1 MSPSERRADRMSV
14 SETDLTLLPA
24 LQGQPIEHVQ
34 RDGVEYVVLGTAHV
48 SRSSMDAVGALLAHE
63 HFDAVAVELCES
75 RAQSM
80 RDPEA
85 FKQMDLFKVIRQGKA
100 GMVAASLVL
109 STFQKRLADQSGIQ
123 PGAEMKAAM
132 DGAAQRELPLWLIDR
147 EVGTTLKRAWR
158 SVGFWQRF
166 GLLGG
171 LLASVFEREEI
182 AQDEI
187 EKLKQGDLL
196 ESAFSEFASES
207 KPLYESLIGERD
219 AFMAARLR
227 QEAARSAPIGS
238 TETQGRR
245 VLVVIG
251 AGHLKGLCALLRD
264 QQDDPAAKVIELA
277 ATPPKARWPKWLAA
291 ALVLLVFA
299 AIAWAFH
306 RNAALG
312 TQALMAWVLFTGGFA
327 ALGALAAGGHPLSIA
342 AAFIAAPIK
351 PFRPGIPAGGIS
363 AMAEA
368 WVRRPRVVDF
378 DSLRDDIVHWSGWW
392 KNRVARTLLNFF
404 LVSVGTIIGEYSAG
418 IHIFKSLI

>member
-1 MSPSERRADRMSV
+1 MSFP
-14 SETDLTLLPA
+14 ETRSPDTDSTLLPE
-24 LQGQPIEHVQ
+24 LQGQPIERVQ

-48 SRSSMDAVGALLAHE
+48 SKVSVDAVDALLANE
-63 HFDAVAVELCES
+63 PFDAVAIELCDS

-132 DGAAQRELPLWLIDR
+132 DGADRRGLPLWLVDR
-147 EVGTTLKRAWR
+147 EVGTTLKRAWH

-171 LLASVFEREEI
+171 LLASVFEREAIE
-182 AQDEI
+182 QEEI

-207 KPLYESLIGERD
+207 KPLYQSLIGERD
-219 AFMAARLR
+219 AYMAARLR
-227 QEAARSAPIGS
+227 EEATRSAT
-238 TETQGRR
+238 TEARR

-251 AGHLKGLCALLRD
+251 AGHLKGLTGLLRE
-264 QQDDPAAKVIELA
+264 QQDDPATVVAMLA
-277 ATPPKARWPKWLAA
+277 NTPPKARWPKWVAVI
-291 ALVLLVFA
+291 LVLAVFA
-299 AIAWAFH
+299 AIAYAFH
-306 RNAALG
+306 RNTALG
-312 TQALMAWVLFTGGFA
+312 AQALRDWVLYTAGFS
-327 ALGALAAGGHPLSIA
+327 ALGALIAGGHPLSILA
-342 AAFIAAPIK
+342 AAIAGPIK
-351 PFRPGIPAGGIS
+351 PFRPGIPSGGIS

-378 DSLRDDIVHWSGWW
+378 DTLRDDIGHWSGWW

-404 LVSVGTIIGEYSAG
+404 LVSLGTIIGEYTAG
-418 IHIFKSLI
+418 IHIFKSLL

>member
-1 MSPSERRADRMSV
+1 MSV
-14 SETDLTLLPA
+14 PETDITLLPA
-24 LQGQPIEHVQ
+24 LQGQPIERVH

-48 SRSSMDAVGALLAHE
+48 SRSSMDAVDALLAHE

-109 STFQKRLADQSGIQ
+109 STFQKRLADQSGIE

-132 DGAAQRELPLWLIDR
+132 TGAEQRNLPLWLIDR
-147 EVGTTLKRAWR
+147 EVGTTLKRAWH

-171 LLASVFEREEI
+171 LLASVFDREEI
-182 AQDEI
+182 EQGEI

-196 ESAFSEFASES
+196 ESAFSEFANES

-227 QEAARSAPIGS
+227 EEAARSITS
-238 TETQGRR
+238 ESRR

-251 AGHLKGLCALLRD
+251 AGHMKGLSQLLRE
-264 QQDDPAAKVIELA
+264 QQDDPATTVAELA
-277 ATPPKARWPKWLAA
+277 KTPPKSPWPKWIAVG
-291 ALVLLVFA
+291 LVLLVFA
-299 AIAWAFH
+299 AIAWAFM
-306 RNAALG
+306 RNPSLGADAL
-312 TQALMAWVLFTGGFA
+312 TSWVLFTGGFA
-327 ALGALAAGGHPLSIA
+327 ALGALIAGGHPLSIA

-363 AMAEA
+363 AMTEA
-368 WVRRPRVVDF
+368 WVRKPRVGDF
-378 DSLRDDIVHWSGWW
+378 DTLRDDITHWSGWW

>member
-1 MSPSERRADRMSV
+1 MSV
-14 SETDLTLLPA
+14 PETEVTLPPA
-24 LQGQPIEHVQ
+24 LQGQPIERVQ

-48 SRSSMDAVGALLAHE
+48 SRSSMEAVEALLATE
-63 HFDAVAVELCES
+63 HFDAVAVELCDS

-109 STFQKRLADQSGIQ
+109 STFQKRLADQSGIL

-132 DGAAQRELPLWLIDR
+132 DGAEQRNLPLWLIDR
-147 EVGTTLKRAWR
+147 EVGTTLKRAWH

-182 AQDEI
+182 AQGEI

-207 KPLYESLIGERD
+207 RPLYESLIGERD
-219 AFMAARLR
+219 TFMAARLR
-227 QEAARSAPIGS
+227 QQAALTLS
-238 TETQGRR
+238 TDAAGAQNHR

-251 AGHLKGLCALLRD
+251 AGHLKGLCALLHG
-264 QQDDPAAKVIELA
+264 QPDDPAGKVAELA
-277 ATPPKARWPKWLAA
+277 TTPPKARWPKWLAV

-306 RNAALG
+306 RNATLG

-327 ALGALAAGGHPLSIA
+327 ALGALVAGGHPLSIL

-378 DSLRDDIVHWSGWW
+378 DTLRDDIVHWSGWW

>member
-1 MSPSERRADRMSV
+1 MSFP
-14 SETDLTLLPA
+14 ETDLPLLPA
-24 LQGQPIEHVQ
+24 LQGQPIERVQ

-48 SRSSMDAVGALLAHE
+48 SRSSVDAVDALLAHE
-63 HFDAVAVELCES
+63 HFDAVAVELCDS

-132 DGAAQRELPLWLIDR
+132 DGADARGLPLWLIDR
-147 EVGTTLKRAWR
+147 EVGTTLKRAWH

-171 LLASVFEREEI
+171 LLASVFEREQIEQ
-182 AQDEI
+182 AEI

-207 KPLYESLIGERD
+207 KPLYQSLIGERD

-227 QEAARSAPIGS
+227 EEATRSATSEP
-238 TETQGRR
+238 RR

-251 AGHLKGLCALLRD
+251 AGHLKGLCTLLRE
-264 QQDDPAAKVIELA
+264 QQVDPATEVAKLA
-277 ATPPKARWPKWLAA
+277 AAPPKARWPKWLAA

-299 AIAWAFH
+299 AIAFAFH

-312 TQALMAWVLFTGGFA
+312 TQALLSWVLFTGGFA
-327 ALGALAAGGHPLSIA
+327 ALGAVAAGGHPLSIL

-368 WVRRPRVVDF
+368 WVRHPRVADF
-378 DSLRDDIVHWSGWW
+378 ETLRDDIVHWSGWW

-404 LVSVGTIIGEYSAG
+404 LVSIGTIIGEYTAG
-418 IHIFKSLI
+418 IRIFKSLI

>member
-1 MSPSERRADRMSV
+1 
-14 SETDLTLLPA
+14 
-24 LQGQPIEHVQ
+24 VQ

-227 QEAARSAPIGS
+227 QEAARSTPIDS

-264 QQDDPAAKVIELA
+264 QQEDPAAKVTELA

>member
-1 MSPSERRADRMSV
+1 MSV
-14 SETDLTLLPA
+14 PDTDLALLPA
-24 LQGQPIEHVQ
+24 LQGQPIERVQ

-48 SRSSMDAVGALLAHE
+48 SRSSVDAVEALLAHE
-63 HFDAVAVELCES
+63 HFDAVAVELCDS

-132 DGAAQRELPLWLIDR
+132 DGAAQRNLPVWLIDR
-147 EVGTTLKRAWR
+147 EVGTTLKRAWH

-182 AQDEI
+182 EQGEI

-196 ESAFSEFASES
+196 ESAFSEFANES
-207 KPLYESLIGERD
+207 KPLFQSLISERD

-227 QEAARSAPIGS
+227 EEAAKSATGEP
-238 TETQGRR
+238 RR

-251 AGHLKGLCALLRD
+251 AGHLKGLSALLRE
-264 QQDDPAAKVIELA
+264 QQNDPATKVAELA
-277 ATPPKARWPKWLAA
+277 TTPPKARWPKWLAVG
-291 ALVLLVFA
+291 LVLLVFG

-306 RNAALG
+306 RNATLG
-312 TQALMAWVLFTGGFA
+312 TQALTAWVLFTGGFA
-327 ALGALAAGGHPLSIA
+327 ALGAVAAGGHPLSIL

-418 IHIFKSLI
+418 IHIFRSLL

>member
-1 MSPSERRADRMSV
+1 MSV
-14 SETDLTLLPA
+14 PETEITALPAA
-24 LQGQPIEHVQ
+24 LQGQPIERVQ

-48 SRSSMDAVGALLAHE
+48 SRSSMEAVDALLASE
-63 HFDAVAVELCES
+63 HFDAVAVELCDS

-85 FKQMDLFKVIRQGKA
+85 FRQLDLFKVIRQGKA

-132 DGAAQRELPLWLIDR
+132 DGAEQRGLPLWLIDR

-171 LLASVFEREEI
+171 LLASVFDREDIE
-182 AQDEI
+182 QGEI

-196 ESAFSEFASES
+196 ESAFSEFASGS
-207 KPLYESLIGERD
+207 KPLYDSLIGERD

-227 QEAARSAPIGS
+227 EEAARP
-238 TETQGRR
+238 TMVENRR

-251 AGHLKGLCALLRD
+251 AGHLKGLCTLLRE
-264 QQDDPAAKVIELA
+264 QQGDPASKVAELA
-277 ATPPKARWPKWLAA
+277 ILPPKARWPKWLAA

-306 RNAALG
+306 QNTALG
-312 TQALMAWVLFTGGFA
+312 TQALRDWVLFTGGFA
-327 ALGALAAGGHPLSIA
+327 ALGAVAAGAHPLSIL

-351 PFRPGIPAGGIS
+351 PFRPSIPAGGIS

-368 WVRRPRVVDF
+368 WVRRPRVADF
-378 DSLRDDIVHWSGWW
+378 DTLRDDIVHWSGWW

-418 IHIFKSLI
+418 IHIFKSLL

>member
-1 MSPSERRADRMSV
+1 MSV
-14 SETDLTLLPA
+14 PQTDLTLLPA
-24 LQGQPIEHVQ
+24 LQGQPIERVQ
-34 RDGVEYVVLGTAHV
+34 RDGVEYVMLGTAHV
-48 SRSSMDAVGALLAHE
+48 SRNSVDAVEALLAHE
-63 HFDAVAVELCES
+63 HFDAVAVELCDS

-132 DGAAQRELPLWLIDR
+132 DGADQRGLPLWLIDR
-147 EVGTTLKRAWR
+147 EVGTTLKRAWH

-182 AQDEI
+182 EQGEI

-207 KPLYESLIGERD
+207 QPLYNSLIGERD

-227 QEAARSAPIGS
+227 QETARSATDEP
-238 TETQGRR
+238 RR

-251 AGHLKGLCALLRD
+251 AGHLKGLSGLLRE
-264 QQDDPAAKVIELA
+264 QKNDPAATIAELA
-277 ATPPKARWPKWLAA
+277 ATPPKARWPKWLAV
-291 ALVLLVFA
+291 ALVLLVFG
-299 AIAWAFH
+299 AIAYAFH

-312 TQALMAWVLFTGGFA
+312 TQALTAWVLFTGGFA
-327 ALGALAAGGHPLSIA
+327 ALGALAAGGHPLSIL

-378 DSLRDDIVHWSGWW
+378 DTLRDDIVHWSGWW

-404 LVSVGTIIGEYSAG
+404 LVSLGTIIGEYSAG
-418 IHIFKSLI
+418 IHIFKSLL

>member
-1 MSPSERRADRMSV
+1 MSV
-14 SETDLTLLPA
+14 PETDLALLPA
-24 LQGQPIEHVQ
+24 LQGQPIERVQ

-48 SRSSMDAVGALLAHE
+48 SRSSVDAVEALLAHE
-63 HFDAVAVELCES
+63 HFDAVAVELCDS

-132 DGAAQRELPLWLIDR
+132 DGADQRGLPLWLIDR
-147 EVGTTLKRAWR
+147 EVGTTLKRAWH
-158 SVGFWQRF
+158 SVGFLQRF

-171 LLASVFEREEI
+171 LLASVFEREQIE
-182 AQDEI
+182 QSEI

-207 KPLYESLIGERD
+207 KPLYDSLIGERD

-227 QEAARSAPIGS
+227 QDATRSATSEP
-238 TETQGRR
+238 RH

-251 AGHLKGLCALLRD
+251 AGHLKGLCTLLRE
-264 QQDDPAAKVIELA
+264 QQDDPATKVAELA

-291 ALVLLVFA
+291 TVVLLVFA
-299 AIAWAFH
+299 AIAFAFH

-312 TQALMAWVLFTGGFA
+312 TQALTAWVLFTGGFA
-327 ALGALAAGGHPLSIA
+327 ALGALAAGSHPLSIL

-378 DSLRDDIVHWSGWW
+378 DTLRDDIVHWSGWW

>member
-1 MSPSERRADRMSV
+1 MNLP
-14 SETDLTLLPA
+14 ETELALLPA
-24 LQGQPIEHVQ
+24 LQGQPIERVQ
-34 RDGVEYVVLGTAHV
+34 RDGVEYVMLGTAHV
-48 SRSSMDAVGALLAHE
+48 SRSSVDAVVALLAHE
-63 HFDAVAVELCES
+63 HFDAVAVELCDS
-75 RAQSM
+75 RAQGM

-109 STFQKRLADQSGIQ
+109 STFQKRLADQSGIL

-132 DGAAQRELPLWLIDR
+132 DGADRRDLPLWLIDR

-171 LLASVFEREEI
+171 LLASVFERDEI
-182 AQDEI
+182 EQQEI

-219 AFMAARLR
+219 SYMAARLR
-227 QEAARSAPIGS
+227 EEAARSATAEP
-238 TETQGRR
+238 RR

-251 AGHLKGLCALLRD
+251 AGHLKGLTALLRE
-264 QQDDPAAKVIELA
+264 QQADPAATVA
-277 ATPPKARWPKWLAA
+277 ALSTTPPKARWPKWLAA
-291 ALVLLVFA
+291 GLVLLVFA
-299 AIAWAFH
+299 AIAYAFH

-312 TQALMAWVLFTGGFA
+312 TQALLAWVLFTGGFA
-327 ALGALAAGGHPLSIA
+327 ALGAVAAGGHPLSIL

-368 WVRRPRVVDF
+368 WVRHPRVADF
-378 DSLRDDIVHWSGWW
+378 DTLRDDIVHWSGWW

-418 IHIFKSLI
+418 IHIFNSLV

>member
-1 MSPSERRADRMSV
+1 MSV
-14 SETDLTLLPA
+14 PENDVALLPA
-24 LQGQPIEHVQ
+24 LHGQPIEHVQ
-34 RDGVEYVVLGTAHV
+34 RDNVEYVLLGTAHV
-48 SRSSMDAVGALLAHE
+48 SRSSMEAVEALLTHDR
-63 HFDAVAVELCES
+63 FDAVAVELCDS

-85 FKQMDLFKVIRQGKA
+85 FKQMDLFKVIREGKA

-132 DGAAQRELPLWLIDR
+132 DGAAHHALPLWLIDR

-166 GLLGG
+166 SLLGG
-171 LLASVFEREEI
+171 LLASVFERDAI

-207 KPLYESLIGERD
+207 KPLFESLIGERD

-227 QEAARSAPIGS
+227 EEAARSS
-238 TETQGRR
+238 TTEPRR

-251 AGHLKGLCALLRD
+251 AGHLKGLSALLRD
-264 QQDDPAAKVIELA
+264 QQGDPASTVAALA
-277 ATPPKARWPKWLAA
+277 ATPPKARWPKWVAVG
-291 ALVLLVFA
+291 LVLLVFA
-299 AIAWAFH
+299 AIAYAFH
-306 RNAALG
+306 RDAHLG
-312 TQALMAWVLFTGGFA
+312 TQALRDWVLFTGGFA
-327 ALGALAAGGHPLSIA
+327 ALGALVAGGHPLSIL

-378 DSLRDDIVHWSGWW
+378 DTLRDDIGHWSGWW

-418 IHIFKSLI
+418 IHIFKSLM

>member
-1 MSPSERRADRMSV
+1 MSV
-14 SETDLTLLPA
+14 PETDLALLPA
-24 LQGQPIEHVQ
+24 LQGQPIERVQ
-34 RDGVEYVVLGTAHV
+34 RDGVEYVLLGTAHV
-48 SRSSMDAVGALLAHE
+48 SRSSVDAVEALLAHE
-63 HFDAVAVELCES
+63 HFDAVAVELCDS

-132 DGAAQRELPLWLIDR
+132 DGADQRGLPLWLIDR
-147 EVGTTLKRAWR
+147 EVGTTLKRAWH

-182 AQDEI
+182 EQGEI

-207 KPLYESLIGERD
+207 QPLYDSLIGERD

-227 QEAARSAPIGS
+227 EEAARSTTAES
-238 TETQGRR
+238 RR

-251 AGHLKGLCALLRD
+251 AGHLKGLSALL
-264 QQDDPAAKVIELA
+264 QEQNNDPAATVAALA

-299 AIAWAFH
+299 AIAYAFH
-306 RNAALG
+306 RNIALG
-312 TQALMAWVLFTGGFA
+312 TQALTAWVLFTGGFA
-327 ALGALAAGGHPLSIA
+327 ALGALAAGGHPLSIM

-378 DSLRDDIVHWSGWW
+378 DTLRDDIVHWSGWW

-418 IHIFKSLI
+418 IHIFKSLL

>member
-1 MSPSERRADRMSV
+1 MSFP
-14 SETDLTLLPA
+14 ETNVALLPA
-24 LQGQPIEHVQ
+24 LHGQPIERVQ

-48 SRSSMDAVGALLAHE
+48 SRSSVEAVDALLAHE
-63 HFDAVAVELCES
+63 HFDAVAVELCDS

-109 STFQKRLADQSGIQ
+109 STFQKRLADKSGIQ

-132 DGAAQRELPLWLIDR
+132 DGADQRGLPLWLIDR
-147 EVGTTLKRAWR
+147 EVGTTLKRAWH

-182 AQDEI
+182 EQAEI

-207 KPLYESLIGERD
+207 KPLYQSLIGERD

-227 QEAARSAPIGS
+227 EEATRSATSEP
-238 TETQGRR
+238 RR

-251 AGHLKGLCALLRD
+251 AGHLKGLCTLLRE
-264 QQDDPAAKVIELA
+264 QQSDPATEVEKLA
-277 ATPPKARWPKWLAA
+277 ATPPKARWPKWVAG

-299 AIAWAFH
+299 AIAFAFH

-312 TQALMAWVLFTGGFA
+312 TQALLSWVLFTGGFA
-327 ALGALAAGGHPLSIA
+327 AIGALAAGGHPLSIV

-368 WVRRPRVVDF
+368 WVRRPRVADF
-378 DSLRDDIVHWSGWW
+378 ETLRDDIVHWSGWW

-404 LVSVGTIIGEYSAG
+404 LVSIGTIIGEYTAG

>member
-1 MSPSERRADRMSV
+1 MSV
-14 SETDLTLLPA
+14 PETEVTTSPA
-24 LQGQPIEHVQ
+24 ALDGQPIERVQ

-48 SRSSMDAVGALLAHE
+48 SRSSMEAVEALLDHE
-63 HFDAVAVELCES
+63 HFDAVAVELCDS

-132 DGAAQRELPLWLIDR
+132 DGAERRNLPLWTIDR

-171 LLASVFEREEI
+171 LLASVFDREEI
-182 AQDEI
+182 AQGDI
-187 EKLKQGDLL
+187 EKLKQEDLL
-196 ESAFSEFASES
+196 ESAFSEFATGS
-207 KPLYESLIGERD
+207 KPLYDSLIGERD

-227 QEAARSAPIGS
+227 QEAASSAG
-238 TETQGRR
+238 TANRR

-251 AGHLKGLCALLRD
+251 AGHLKGMCTLLRD
-264 QQDDPAAKVIELA
+264 QQDDPAARVAELA
-277 ATPPKARWPKWLAA
+277 ALPPKARWPKWLAVG
-291 ALVLLVFA
+291 LVLLVFA

-306 RNAALG
+306 QNAALG
-312 TQALMAWVLFTGGFA
+312 AQALRDWVLFTGGFA
-327 ALGALAAGGHPLSIA
+327 ALGALAAGGHPVSIL

-378 DSLRDDIVHWSGWW
+378 DTLLDDIVHWSGWW

-418 IHIFKSLI
+418 IHIFKSLF

>member
-1 MSPSERRADRMSV
+1 MSFPEIRS
-14 SETDLTLLPA
+14 SETDSALLPE
-24 LQGQPIEHVQ
+24 LQGQPIERVV
-34 RDGVEYVVLGTAHV
+34 RDNVEYVVLGTAHV
-48 SRSSMDAVGALLAHE
+48 SKVSVDAVDALLANE
-63 HFDAVAVELCES
+63 HFDAVAIELCDS

-85 FKQMDLFKVIRQGKA
+85 FRQMDLFKVIRQGKA

-132 DGAAQRELPLWLIDR
+132 DGADKRGLPLWLVDR
-147 EVGTTLKRAWR
+147 EVGTTLKRAWH

-171 LLASVFEREEI
+171 LLASVFEREAIE
-182 AQDEI
+182 QEEI

-196 ESAFSEFASES
+196 ESAFSDFASES
-207 KPLYESLIGERD
+207 RPLYQSLIGERD

-227 QEAARSAPIGS
+227 EEAMRSS
-238 TETQGRR
+238 TTEARR

-251 AGHLKGLCALLRD
+251 AGHLKGLTALLRE
-264 QQDDPAAKVIELA
+264 QQDNPAAVVATLA
-277 ATPPKARWPKWLAA
+277 DTPPKARWPKWVAVI
-291 ALVLLVFA
+291 LVLAVFA
-299 AIAWAFH
+299 AIAYAFH
-306 RNAALG
+306 RNSALG
-312 TQALMAWVLFTGGFA
+312 AQALRDWVLYTAGFS
-327 ALGALAAGGHPLSIA
+327 ALGALIAGGHPLSILA
-342 AAFIAAPIK
+342 AAIAGPVK
-351 PFRPGIPAGGIS
+351 PFRPGIPSGGIS

-378 DSLRDDIVHWSGWW
+378 DTLRDDIGHWSGWW

-404 LVSVGTIIGEYSAG
+404 LVSLGTIIGEYTAG
-418 IHIFKSLI
+418 IHIFKSLL

>member
-1 MSPSERRADRMSV
+1 MSV
-14 SETDLTLLPA
+14 PQTDLTLLPA
-24 LQGQPIEHVQ
+24 LQGQPIERVQ
-34 RDGVEYVVLGTAHV
+34 RDGVEYVMLGTAHV
-48 SRSSMDAVGALLAHE
+48 SRNSVDAVEALLAHE
-63 HFDAVAVELCES
+63 QFDAVAVELCDS

-132 DGAAQRELPLWLIDR
+132 DGADQRGLPLWLIDR
-147 EVGTTLKRAWR
+147 EVGTTLKRAWH

-182 AQDEI
+182 EQGEI

-207 KPLYESLIGERD
+207 QPLFNSLIGERD

-227 QEAARSAPIGS
+227 EEAARSATVEP
-238 TETQGRR
+238 RR

-251 AGHLKGLCALLRD
+251 AGHLKGLRSLLQD
-264 QQDDPAAKVIELA
+264 QQNDPAATIAELA
-277 ATPPKARWPKWLAA
+277 ATPPKARWPKWLAV

-312 TQALMAWVLFTGGFA
+312 AQALTAWVLFTGGFA
-327 ALGALAAGGHPLSIA
+327 ALGALAAGGHPLSIL

-378 DSLRDDIVHWSGWW
+378 DTLRDDIVHWSGWW

-404 LVSVGTIIGEYSAG
+404 LVSLGTIIGEYSAG
-418 IHIFKSLI
+418 IHIFKSLL

>member
-1 MSPSERRADRMSV
+1 MSV
-14 SETDLTLLPA
+14 PETDLALLPA
-24 LQGQPIEHVQ
+24 LQGQPIERVQ
-34 RDGVEYVVLGTAHV
+34 RDGVEYVLLGTAHV
-48 SRSSMDAVGALLAHE
+48 SRSSVDAVDALLAHE
-63 HFDAVAVELCES
+63 HFDAVAVELCDS

-132 DGAAQRELPLWLIDR
+132 DGADQRGLPLWLIDR
-147 EVGTTLKRAWR
+147 EVGTTLKRAWH

-171 LLASVFEREEI
+171 LLASVFEREQIE
-182 AQDEI
+182 QSEI

-207 KPLYESLIGERD
+207 KPLYDSLIGERD

-227 QEAARSAPIGS
+227 EEAARSTTAEP
-238 TETQGRR
+238 RR
-245 VLVVIG
+245 VMVVIG
-251 AGHLKGLCALLRD
+251 AGHLKGLSGLLQD
-264 QQDDPAAKVIELA
+264 QQNDPAATVAALA

-299 AIAWAFH
+299 AIAYAFH

-327 ALGALAAGGHPLSIA
+327 ALGALAAGGHPLSIL

-378 DSLRDDIVHWSGWW
+378 DTLRDDIVHWSGWW

>member
-1 MSPSERRADRMSV
+1 MSV
-14 SETDLTLLPA
+14 TETEASPLPA
-24 LQGQPIEHVQ
+24 LQGQPIERVQ
-34 RDGVEYVVLGTAHV
+34 RDGVEYVMLGTAHV
-48 SRSSMDAVGALLAHE
+48 SRSSMEAVEALLAHE
-63 HFDAVAVELCES
+63 HFDAVAVELCDS

-109 STFQKRLADQSGIQ
+109 STFQKRLADQSGIL

-132 DGAAQRELPLWLIDR
+132 DGAEQRGMPLWLIDR

-171 LLASVFEREEI
+171 LLASVFER
-182 AQDEI
+182 DEI
-187 EKLKQGDLL
+187 EQAEVERLKQGDLL

-227 QEAARSAPIGS
+227 EEAAWSGGG
-238 TETQGRR
+238 TEGRR

-251 AGHLKGLCALLRD
+251 AGHLKGLSTQLRE
-264 QQDDPAAKVIELA
+264 QQDDPAVTVATLA
-277 ATPPKARWPKWLAA
+277 SSPPKSQWPKWLAA
-291 ALVLLVFA
+291 GLVLLVFA

-312 TQALMAWVLFTGGFA
+312 TNALLAWVLFTGGFA
-327 ALGALAAGGHPLSIA
+327 ALGAVIAGGHPLSIT

-363 AMAEA
+363 AMTEA
-368 WVRRPRVVDF
+368 WVRHPRVVDF

-392 KNRVARTLLNFF
+392 TNRVARTLLNFF
-404 LVSVGTIIGEYSAG
+404 LVSAGTIVGEYSAG
-418 IHIFKSLI
+418 IHIFRSLI

>member
-1 MSPSERRADRMSV
+1 MSV
-14 SETDLTLLPA
+14 PETEVTALPA
-24 LQGQPIEHVQ
+24 ALHGQPIERVQ
-34 RDGVEYVVLGTAHV
+34 RDDVEYVVLGTAHV
-48 SRSSMDAVGALLAHE
+48 SRSSMEAVEALLEHE

-132 DGAAQRELPLWLIDR
+132 DGAAARGLPLWLIDR

-158 SVGFWQRF
+158 SVGFWRRF

-171 LLASVFEREEI
+171 LLASVFEREDIE
-182 AQDEI
+182 QSEI

-196 ESAFSEFASES
+196 ESAFSEFASSS

-227 QEAARSAPIGS
+227 EEAARSTAA
-238 TETQGRR
+238 ENRR

-251 AGHLKGLCALLRD
+251 AGHLKGLCTLLRE
-264 QQDDPAAKVIELA
+264 QQDDPAAKVAELA
-277 ATPPKARWPKWLAA
+277 VPPPKARWPKWVAA
-291 ALVLLVFA
+291 GLVLLVFA

-306 RNAALG
+306 RNASLG

-327 ALGALAAGGHPLSIA
+327 ALGALVAGAHPFSIT

-368 WVRRPRVVDF
+368 WARRPRVVDF
-378 DSLRDDIVHWSGWW
+378 DTLRDDIVHWSGWW

-404 LVSVGTIIGEYSAG
+404 LVSVGTIVGEYSAG
-418 IHIFKSLI
+418 IHIFKSLF

>member
-1 MSPSERRADRMSV
+1 MSV
-14 SETDLTLLPA
+14 SETEITALPSA
-24 LQGQPIEHVQ
+24 LQGQPIERVQ
-34 RDGVEYVVLGTAHV
+34 RDDVEYVVLGTAHV
-48 SRSSMDAVGALLAHE
+48 SRSSMEAVEALLAHE
-63 HFDAVAVELCES
+63 HFDAVAVELCDS

-85 FKQMDLFKVIRQGKA
+85 FKQLDLFKVIRQGKA

-132 DGAAQRELPLWLIDR
+132 DGAEQRGLPLWLIDR

-171 LLASVFEREEI
+171 LLASVFEREDIE
-182 AQDEI
+182 QGEI

-196 ESAFSEFASES
+196 ESAFSEFANSS

-227 QEAARSAPIGS
+227 QEATQTAGS
-238 TETQGRR
+238 GHRR

-251 AGHLKGLCALLRD
+251 AGHLKGMCSLLRE
-264 QQDDPAAKVIELA
+264 QQDDPAVTVARLA
-277 ATPPKARWPKWLAA
+277 ISPPKARWPKWLAV
-291 ALVLLVFA
+291 ALVLLVFV
-299 AIAWAFH
+299 AIGWAFQQ
-306 RNAALG
+306 NTTLG
-312 TQALMAWVLFTGGFA
+312 TQALRDWVLFTGGFA
-327 ALGALAAGGHPLSIA
+327 ALGALAAGAHPLSIL

-351 PFRPGIPAGGIS
+351 PFRPGIPSGGIS

-378 DSLRDDIVHWSGWW
+378 DTLRDDIVHWSGWW

-404 LVSVGTIIGEYSAG
+404 LVSVGTIVGEYSAG
-418 IHIFKSLI
+418 IHIFKSLF

>member
-1 MSPSERRADRMSV
+1 MNLP
-14 SETDLTLLPA
+14 ETELALLPA
-24 LQGQPIEHVQ
+24 LQGQPIERVQ
-34 RDGVEYVVLGTAHV
+34 RDGVEYVLLGTAHV
-48 SRSSMDAVGALLAHE
+48 SRSSVDAVEALLAHE
-63 HFDAVAVELCES
+63 RFDAVAVELCDS
-75 RAQSM
+75 RAQGM

-109 STFQKRLADQSGIQ
+109 STFQKRLADQSGIL

-132 DGAAQRELPLWLIDR
+132 DGADQRGLPLWLIDR

-182 AQDEI
+182 EQQEI

-219 AFMAARLR
+219 SYMAARLR
-227 QEAARSAPIGS
+227 EEAAHSATMEP
-238 TETQGRR
+238 RR

-251 AGHLKGLCALLRD
+251 AGHLKGITTLLRE
-264 QQDDPAAKVIELA
+264 QQADPAATVA
-277 ATPPKARWPKWLAA
+277 ALSTTPPKARWPKWLAA
-291 ALVLLVFA
+291 GLVLLVFA
-299 AIAWAFH
+299 AIAYAFH
-306 RNAALG
+306 RNTALG
-312 TQALMAWVLFTGGFA
+312 TQALLAWVLFTGGFA
-327 ALGALAAGGHPLSIA
+327 ALGAVAAGGHPLSIL

-368 WVRRPRVVDF
+368 WVRHPRVADF
-378 DSLRDDIVHWSGWW
+378 DTLRDDIVHWSGWW

-404 LVSVGTIIGEYSAG
+404 LVSAGTIIGEYSAG
-418 IHIFKSLI
+418 IHIFNSLV

>member
-1 MSPSERRADRMSV
+1 MSV
-14 SETDLTLLPA
+14 PETDLALLPA
-24 LQGQPIEHVQ
+24 LQGQPIERVQ

-48 SRSSMDAVGALLAHE
+48 SRSSVDAVEALLAHE
-63 HFDAVAVELCES
+63 HFDAVAIELCDS

-132 DGAAQRELPLWLIDR
+132 DGAEQRGLPVWLIDR
-147 EVGTTLKRAWR
+147 EVGTTLKRAWH

-182 AQDEI
+182 EQGEI

-207 KPLYESLIGERD
+207 KPLFQSLISERD

-227 QEAARSAPIGS
+227 EESARSATAEP
-238 TETQGRR
+238 RR

-251 AGHLKGLCALLRD
+251 AGHLKGLSGLLRD
-264 QQDDPAAKVIELA
+264 QHDDPAITVAKLA
-277 ATPPKARWPKWLAA
+277 ATPPKARWPKWLAV

-299 AIAWAFH
+299 AIAYAFH

-312 TQALMAWVLFTGGFA
+312 TQALLSWVLFTGGFA
-327 ALGALAAGGHPLSIA
+327 ALGAVAAGGHPLSIL

-368 WVRRPRVVDF
+368 WVRHPRVVDF
-378 DSLRDDIVHWSGWW
+378 DTLRDDIVHWSGWW

-404 LVSVGTIIGEYSAG
+404 LVSIGTIIGEYSAG
-418 IHIFKSLI
+418 IHIFKSLM

>member
-1 MSPSERRADRMSV
+1 
-14 SETDLTLLPA
+14 
-24 LQGQPIEHVQ
+24 
-34 RDGVEYVVLGTAHV
+34 
-48 SRSSMDAVGALLAHE
+48 
-63 HFDAVAVELCES
+63 
-75 RAQSM
+75 
-80 RDPEA
+80 
-85 FKQMDLFKVIRQGKA
+85 
-100 GMVAASLVL
+100 MVAASLVL

-132 DGAAQRELPLWLIDR
+132 DGADARGLPLWLIDR
-147 EVGTTLKRAWR
+147 EVGTTLKRAWH
-158 SVGFWQRF
+158 SVGLWQRF

-171 LLASVFEREEI
+171 LLASVFEREHIEQ
-182 AQDEI
+182 AEI

-207 KPLYESLIGERD
+207 KPLYQSLIGERD

-227 QEAARSAPIGS
+227 EEATRSATSEP
-238 TETQGRR
+238 RR

-251 AGHLKGLCALLRD
+251 AGHLKGLCTLLRE
-264 QQDDPAAKVIELA
+264 QQSNPATTVAELA
-277 ATPPKARWPKWLAA
+277 AAPPKARWPKWLAA

-299 AIAWAFH
+299 AIAFAFH

-312 TQALMAWVLFTGGFA
+312 TQALMSWVLFTGGFA
-327 ALGALAAGGHPLSIA
+327 ALGALAAGGHPLSIL

-368 WVRRPRVVDF
+368 WVRRPRVADF
-378 DSLRDDIVHWSGWW
+378 ETLRDDIVHWSGWW

-404 LVSVGTIIGEYSAG
+404 LVSVGTIIGEYTAG

>member
-1 MSPSERRADRMSV
+1 MSFPETRSP
-14 SETDLTLLPA
+14 ETDSALLSE
-24 LQGQPIEHVQ
+24 LQGQPIERVQ

-48 SRSSMDAVGALLAHE
+48 SKVSVDAVDALLANE
-63 HFDAVAVELCES
+63 PFDAVAIELCDS

-132 DGAAQRELPLWLIDR
+132 DGADRRGLPLWLVDR
-147 EVGTTLKRAWR
+147 EVGTTLKRAWH

-171 LLASVFEREEI
+171 LLASVFEREAI
-182 AQDEI
+182 DQQEI

-207 KPLYESLIGERD
+207 KPLYQSLIGERD

-227 QEAARSAPIGS
+227 QEATRSAT
-238 TETQGRR
+238 TEARR

-251 AGHLKGLCALLRD
+251 AGHLKGLTGLLRE
-264 QQDDPAAKVIELA
+264 QQDDPATVVATLA
-277 ATPPKARWPKWLAA
+277 STPPKARWPKWVAVI
-291 ALVLLVFA
+291 LVLAVFA
-299 AIAWAFH
+299 AIAYAFH
-306 RNAALG
+306 RNTALG
-312 TQALMAWVLFTGGFA
+312 AQALRDWVLYTAGFS
-327 ALGALAAGGHPLSIA
+327 ALGALIAGGHPLSILA
-342 AAFIAAPIK
+342 AAIAGPIK
-351 PFRPGIPAGGIS
+351 PFRPGIPSGGIS

-378 DSLRDDIVHWSGWW
+378 DTLRDDIGHWSGWW

-404 LVSVGTIIGEYSAG
+404 LVSLGTIIGEYTAG
-418 IHIFKSLI
+418 IHIFKSLL

>member
-1 MSPSERRADRMSV
+1 MSFP
-14 SETDLTLLPA
+14 ETSPLDIDSASLPA
-24 LQGQPIEHVQ
+24 LQGQPIERVQ
-34 RDGVEYVVLGTAHV
+34 RDNVEYVVLGTAHV
-48 SRSSMDAVGALLAHE
+48 SKVSVDAVDALLANE
-63 HFDAVAVELCES
+63 HFDAVAIELCDS

-132 DGAAQRELPLWLIDR
+132 DGADKRGLPLWLVDR
-147 EVGTTLKRAWR
+147 EVGTTLKRAWH

-171 LLASVFEREEI
+171 LLASVFEREAI
-182 AQDEI
+182 DQQEI

-207 KPLYESLIGERD
+207 KPLYQSLIGERD

-227 QEAARSAPIGS
+227 EEATRTAT
-238 TETQGRR
+238 TEPRR

-251 AGHLKGLCALLRD
+251 AGHLKGLTALLRE
-264 QQDDPAAKVIELA
+264 QQDDPATIVATLA
-277 ATPPKARWPKWLAA
+277 STPPKARWPKWVAVI
-291 ALVLLVFA
+291 LVLAVFA
-299 AIAWAFH
+299 AIGYAFH
-306 RNAALG
+306 RNTALG
-312 TQALMAWVLFTGGFA
+312 AQALRDWVLYTGGFA
-327 ALGALAAGGHPLSIA
+327 ALGALIAGGHPLSII

-378 DSLRDDIVHWSGWW
+378 DTLRDDIGHWSGWW

-404 LVSVGTIIGEYSAG
+404 LVSIGTIIGEYSAG
-418 IHIFKSLI
+418 IHIFKSLL

>member
-1 MSPSERRADRMSV
+1 MSV
-14 SETDLTLLPA
+14 PETEISALPS
-24 LQGQPIEHVQ
+24 LRGQPIEHVH

-48 SRSSMDAVGALLAHE
+48 SRSSMEAVDALLASE
-63 HFDAVAVELCES
+63 HFDAVAVELCDS

-80 RDPEA
+80 RDPDA

-109 STFQKRLADQSGIQ
+109 STFQKRLADQSGIE

-132 DGAAQRELPLWLIDR
+132 LGAEQRQLPLWLIDR

-158 SVGFWQRF
+158 SVGVWQRF

-171 LLASVFEREEI
+171 LLASVFDREDIEPG
-182 AQDEI
+182 EI

-196 ESAFSEFASES
+196 ESAFSEFAAES
-207 KPLYESLIGERD
+207 KPLYDSLIGERD

-227 QEAARSAPIGS
+227 EEAARSV
-238 TETQGRR
+238 TEEPRR

-251 AGHLKGLCALLRD
+251 AGHMKGLCELLRK
-264 QQDDPAAKVIELA
+264 QQDDPGSKVAELA
-277 ATPPKARWPKWLAA
+277 AAPPKASWPKWIAIF
-291 ALVLLVFA
+291 LVLLVFA

-312 TQALMAWVLFTGGFA
+312 AQALTAWVLFTGGFA
-327 ALGALAAGGHPLSIA
+327 ALGALIAGGHPLSIV

-363 AMAEA
+363 AMTEA
-368 WVRRPRVVDF
+368 WVRRPRVGDF
-378 DSLRDDIVHWSGWW
+378 DTLRDDIVHWTGWW

-404 LVSVGTIIGEYSAG
+404 LVTVGTIIGEYSAG
-418 IHIFKSLI
+418 IHIFKSLV